1 MNNLFTS
8 SVDRT
13 ATQLAYTVKYSPFN
27 ELTPQAKQLISW
39 RRALVMRKE
48 QFVRGLDEEMTTYT
62 YINRK
67 YLIVWANN
75 NVPTQIEWE
84 RKSPRFLLTVDMR
97 FSPAIKELAVAILSF
112 KQDTYKPL
120 GAHKLQ
126 DQMTEAD
133 WSAA

>member
-8 SVDRT
+8 SIDRT

-67 YLIVWANN
+67 YLIM
-75 NVPTQIEWE
+75 
-84 RKSPRFLLTVDMR
+84 S
-97 FSPAIKELAVAILSF
+97 
-112 KQDTYKPL
+112 
-120 GAHKLQ
+120 
-126 DQMTEAD
+126 
-133 WSAA
+133 